1 MNNTKKNTYI
11 VLLIISIISNMIL
24 LYKKISIKN
33 YYKESYLVLQDGK
46 QINIYSIDDS
56 KKQRLKKI
64 DNIQAMVGIVTK
76 LEGKN
81 NNFAVI
87 FNEQRKCDYSVNLN
101 QNNKVSINDKLIVFY
116 SEEVPIDK
124 SEIIYCTVW
133 ICNITERGIIEI
145 MTTKKGLQRMVVWYN
160 AVERRMLESRI
171 VV

>member
-1 MNNTKKNTYI
+1 MNNTKKNIYI
-11 VLLIISIISNMIL
+11 ALLIISIISNMIL

-133 ICNITERGIIEI
+133 ICNISERGIIEI
-145 MTTKKGLQRMVVWYN
+145 MTKKWFLLKVLLYFYSVLGKCYMQ
-160 AVERRMLESRI
+160 
-171 VV
+171 

>member
-1 MNNTKKNTYI
+1 M
-11 VLLIISIISNMIL
+11 
-24 LYKKISIKN
+24 
-33 YYKESYLVLQDGK
+33 QDGK

-101 QNNKVSINDKLIVFY
+101 RCKAGVRPRFPPTGRTALRGHN
-116 SEEVPIDK
+116 
-124 SEIIYCTVW
+124 TVG
-133 ICNITERGIIEI
+133 CAR
-145 MTTKKGLQRMVVWYN
+145 
-160 AVERRMLESRI
+160 
-171 VV
+171 

>member
-1 MNNTKKNTYI
+1 MNNTKKNIYI

-116 SEEVPIDK
+116 FEESSKLISPK
-124 SEIIYCTVW
+124 SFIVQYGYVILA
-133 ICNITERGIIEI
+133 
-145 MTTKKGLQRMVVWYN
+145 KG
-160 AVERRMLESRI
+160 E
-171 VV
+171 

>member
-1 MNNTKKNTYI
+1 M
-11 VLLIISIISNMIL
+11 
-24 LYKKISIKN
+24 
-33 YYKESYLVLQDGK
+33 QDGK

-116 SEEVPIDK
+116 SEESSKLISPK
-124 SEIIYCTVW
+124 SFIVQYGYVVILP
-133 ICNITERGIIEI
+133 
-145 MTTKKGLQRMVVWYN
+145 KG
-160 AVERRMLESRI
+160 E
-171 VV
+171 

>member
-1 MNNTKKNTYI
+1 M
-11 VLLIISIISNMIL
+11 
-24 LYKKISIKN
+24 
-33 YYKESYLVLQDGK
+33 QDGK

-101 QNNKVSINDKLIVFY
+101 QNNKVSINDFDDFEY
-116 SEEVPIDK
+116 SQNN
-124 SEIIYCTVW
+124 IYDLSYM
-133 ICNITERGIIEI
+133 GI
-145 MTTKKGLQRMVVWYN
+145 KNYD
-160 AVERRMLESRI
+160 
-171 VV
+171 

>member
-1 MNNTKKNTYI
+1 M
-11 VLLIISIISNMIL
+11 
-24 LYKKISIKN
+24 
-33 YYKESYLVLQDGK
+33 
-46 QINIYSIDDS
+46 
-56 KKQRLKKI
+56 KKI

-133 ICNITERGIIEI
+133 ICNITKRGIIEI
-145 MTTKKGLQRMVVWYN
+145 MITKKGLQRMVVWYN